1 MDTRYGNDS
10 PTVSVVL
17 PYTETKGQEAIAL
30 YNETEKSMLPWQE
43 ALTFDIMAMSDEGVW
58 VHQKFGF
65 AIPRRNGKSE
75 MVLARCI
82 YGLKNGEKI
91 LYTAH
96 RTSTTH
102 SIWER
107 LEQLCE
113 KADVNIKSSY
123 KAMGKEHLHT
133 HDGGKI
139 EFRTRTSSGGLGEG
153 YDLLIIDEAQEYTND
168 QQAAL
173 KYTVTDSANP
183 QTIMLGTP
191 PTALSAGTV
200 FSDYRKTVLAGAGYE
215 SGWAEWSVPD
225 MTDVHDVD
233 AWYATNPSLGYH
245 LKERTIRSEIGED
258 NVDFNI
264 QRLGLWLK
272 YNQKSAISSTEW
284 DALQVDELPAL
295 TSPLHIGIKYGH
307 ATSNVSMSIAAKTS
321 DGKVFGE
328 VIDCRPVRA
337 GNGWIIDFISSADI
351 GSISI
356 DGDPGEVLVQDLK
369 DRRATKVRPVLMKV
383 GDIINANTIFEQSME
398 AGSIIHMEQDSLKQV
413 VSNCE
418 KRKIG
423 THGGFGYASQIEGR
437 DISLLDSFIIANWSC
452 IESKERRKQKISY

>member
-1 MDTRYGNDS
+1 MDTRLGRKD

-17 PYTETKGQEAIAL
+17 PYSETKGREAIKL
-30 YNETEKSMLPWQE
+30 YNDTERTILPWQE
-43 ALTFDIMAMSDEGVW
+43 ALIYDIMAMSDEGVW
-58 VHQKFGF
+58 THQKFGF
-65 AIPRRNGKSE
+65 SIPRRNGKSE

-107 LEQLCE
+107 LDLLCE

-133 HDGGKI
+133 YDGGKI

-200 FSDYRKTVLAGAGYE
+200 FTEYRKNVLEGGGYE
-215 SGWAEWSVPD
+215 SGWAEWSVKEV
-225 MTDVHDVD
+225 TDPHDVD
-233 AWYATNPSLGYH
+233 AWYESNPSLGYH

-258 NVDFNI
+258 KTDFNI

-272 YNQKSAISSTEW
+272 YNQKSAITAKEW
-284 DALQVDELPAL
+284 DALQIGELPNL
-295 TSPLHIGIKYGH
+295 VGPLHVGIKYGYS
-307 ATSNVSMSIAAKTS
+307 ASNVAMSIAAKTN
-321 DGKVFGE
+321 DGKVFAE
-328 VIDCRPVRA
+328 AIDCVPVRA
-337 GNGWIIDFISSADI
+337 GNGWIIDFLRNAEV
-351 GSISI
+351 GNVSI
-356 DGDPGEVLVQDLK
+356 DGDAGDVLIKDLK
-369 DRRATKVRPVLMKV
+369 EQGVKVRPQKMKV
-383 GDIINANTIFEQSME
+383 GDVSTANTMFEQSME
-398 AGSIIHMEQDSLKQV
+398 AGSIVHMDQESLRAV
-413 VSNCE
+413 ATNCE
-418 KRKIG
+418 KRSIG
-423 THGGFGYASQIEGR
+423 SHGGFGYQSQVEGR
-437 DISLLDSFIIANWSC
+437 DISLLDSFIIANWTC
-452 IESKERRKQKISY
+452 LESKERRKQKVRY

>member
-1 MDTRYGNDS
+1 MDAKLGRSD

-17 PYTETKGQEAIAL
+17 PYSETKGREAIKL
-30 YNETEKSMLPWQE
+30 YNDTERTILPWQE
-43 ALTFDIMAMSDEGVW
+43 ALIYDIMAMSDEGVW
-58 VHQKFGF
+58 THQKFGF
-65 AIPRRNGKSE
+65 SIPRRNGKSE

-107 LEQLCE
+107 LDLLCE
-113 KADVNIKSSY
+113 KADVDIKSSY

-133 HDGGKI
+133 RDGGKI

-183 QTIMLGTP
+183 QTLMLGTP

-200 FSDYRKTVLAGAGYE
+200 FTEYRKNVLEGGGYE
-215 SGWAEWSVPD
+215 SGWAEWSVQEI
-225 MTDVHDVD
+225 TDPHEVD
-233 AWYATNPSLGYH
+233 WWYETNPSLGYH

-258 NVDFNI
+258 VTDFNI

-272 YNQKSAISSTEW
+272 YNQKSAITAKEW
-284 DALQVDELPAL
+284 DALQVDKLPNL
-295 TSPLHIGIKYGH
+295 TGPLHVGIKYGYS
-307 ATSNVSMSIAAKTS
+307 ASNVAMSIAAKTK

-328 VIDCRPVRA
+328 VIDCVPVRA
-337 GNGWIIDFISSADI
+337 GNGWIVEFLRKADV
-351 GSISI
+351 GNVSI
-356 DGDPGEVLVQDLK
+356 DGDAGDVLIKDLK
-369 DRRATKVRPVLMKV
+369 DQGVKVRPQKMKV
-383 GDIINANTIFEQSME
+383 GDVIAANTMFEQSME
-398 AGSIIHMEQDSLKQV
+398 AGEIVHMDQESLRAV
-413 VSNCE
+413 VTNCE

-423 THGGFGYASQIEGR
+423 SHGGFGYQSQVEGR
-437 DISLLDSFIIANWSC
+437 DISLLDSLIIANWTC
-452 IESKERRKQKISY
+452 LESKEKRKQKISY